1 MPQTGLEDA
10 VAETLLTSRD
20 ILSVSRARCYA
31 MDPSGSFRL
40 AASYGFGSRFGPE
53 DVLEAGHPLIDWV
66 QRHRRPTFVNSPR
79 DAGAL
84 GPLMEREHYAHSLT
98 APLYQGSR
106 LVSSSCRTRR
116 TDLPSPRRMCDRSN
130 RSQARSRRS
139 SVSSMARKWQPPS
152 PCRRKTAK
160 RFSCPRGRERNFR
173 IPRIFFPAPKKSSGP
188 SRRPWRRLPP
198 WRGMARRN

>member
-10 VAETLLTSRD
+10 VSETLLTSRD
-20 ILSVSRARCYA
+20 TLSVSRARCYA

-106 LVSSSCRTRR
+106 LVGILELQDKMDGSAFAAE
-116 TDLPSPRRMCDRSN
+116 DVPRIDRWLV
-130 RSQARSRRS
+130 RSRRF
-139 SVSSMARKWQPPS
+139 SVSSTGRK
-152 PCRRKTAK
+152 
-160 RFSCPRGRERNFR
+160 
-173 IPRIFFPAPKKSSGP
+173 
-188 SRRPWRRLPP
+188 
-198 WRGMARRN
+198 